1 MVATSGNRLISEDA
15 LEALKHQLLP
25 LATVATPNIPE
36 AEILSGLTIRGP
48 EDMVRAARVIGEI
61 YGGAVLC
68 KGGHQVNE
76 ANDLLWPPG
85 GTQTWFPSPRV
96 DTSNTHGTGCTLSSA
111 IAAGLAKGLS
121 LEAAVGLAKKYLIG
135 ALSAMLDLGHGSG
148 PMDHMWD
155 LKSRFLQGT

>member
-61 YGGAVLC
+61 YG
-68 KGGHQVNE
+68 
-76 ANDLLWPPG
+76 
-85 GTQTWFPSPRV
+85 
-96 DTSNTHGTGCTLSSA
+96 CTLSSA

-121 LEAAVGLAKKYLIG
+121 LEAAVGLAKEYLIG
-135 ALSAMLDLGHGSG
+135 ALSAILDLGHGSG

>member
-15 LEALKHQLLP
+15 LEALKHRLLP
-25 LATVATPNIPE
+25 LATVATPNIP
-36 AEILSGLTIRGP
+36 GP
-48 EDMVRAARVIGEI
+48 KDMVRAARVIGEI
-61 YGGAVLC
+61 Y
-68 KGGHQVNE
+68 
-76 ANDLLWPPG
+76 
-85 GTQTWFPSPRV
+85 
-96 DTSNTHGTGCTLSSA
+96 GCTLSSA

-121 LEAAVGLAKKYLIG
+121 LEAAVGLAKEYLFG